1 MNLPAINFHA
11 VQGYM
16 IGSIGTWW
24 DVGYMGYLGNP
35 QTHWGTKN
43 GISTMTD
50 IDEHREY
57 MGCMVCLDVYSYI

>member
-1 MNLPAINFHA
+1 M
-11 VQGYM
+11 M
-16 IGSIGTWW
+16 